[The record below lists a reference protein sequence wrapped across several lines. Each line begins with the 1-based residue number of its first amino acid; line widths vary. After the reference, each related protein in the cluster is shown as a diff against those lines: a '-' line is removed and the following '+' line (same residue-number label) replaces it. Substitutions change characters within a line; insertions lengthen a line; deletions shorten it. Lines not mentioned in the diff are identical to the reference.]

1 MKQIVGL
8 QEIAENE
15 GFWKLIALKKR
26 LSVNWVF
33 CEIYVEQFS
42 GMLIMNLK
50 DCRLYNKWFW
60 K

>member
-15 GFWKLIALKKR
+15 GFRKLIALKKQ

-33 CEIYVEQFS
+33 CEIYVE
-42 GMLIMNLK
+42 
-50 DCRLYNKWFW
+50 
-60 K
+60 